1 MYTEM
6 CSIEGAVTPVGTWY
20 HRAKSVDCLSLDKKV
35 DLPRLNYGFNNESA
49 KERQKE
55 TERVIEEARKT
66 KERLENLWNQ
76 DQDFQ

>member
-6 CSIEGAVTPVGTWY
+6 CSIRRVVTPVGTWY

-35 DLPRLNYGFNNESA
+35 LRLNYGFNNESA

-55 TERVIEEARKT
+55 TERVIEETRKT